1 MKMTKQDRAEACER
15 LTYEINSWAEMAYN
29 YASNADLADNLKY
42 AQSLRIS
49 KPHLY
54 HFIQH
59 ELTDR
64 FANVA
69 QRFSK
74 LFKLP
79 NK

>member
-1 MKMTKQDRAEACER
+1 MKMTKQDRAEARER
-15 LTYEINSWAEMAYN
+15 LIYEINSWAEMAYN
-29 YASNADLADNLKY
+29 YASDADLADNLKQ

-49 KPHLY
+49 RPHVY
-54 HFIQH
+54 YFIQH
-59 ELTDR
+59 ELAER

>member
-1 MKMTKQDRAEACER
+1 MTKQDRAEARER
-15 LTYEINSWAEMAYN
+15 LIYEINSWAEMAYN
-29 YASNADLADNLKY
+29 YASDADLADNLKH
-42 AQSLRIS
+42 AQSLRTS
-49 KPHLY
+49 KPHVY
-54 HFIQH
+54 YFIQH
-59 ELTDR
+59 ELAER